1 MQTTILEST
10 MGYKENHAFSHN
22 PNKLIFEDGLVSHL
36 RGPNKQLGT
45 HEKLSLWVGVQCNLK
60 MSSRLSVFSTQ
71 SSSILL
77 TRVCF
82 LFVCALQWLG
92 HWYMLGRIIP
102 CGWSGA
108 RVFTDFQMFQCLI
121 GEDVIT
127 EDTWRYLYCICIQ
140 HAVQVGM
147 CLQRRFESVCAS

>member
-1 MQTTILEST
+1 M
-10 MGYKENHAFSHN
+10 A
-22 PNKLIFEDGLVSHL
+22 
-36 RGPNKQLGT
+36 
-45 HEKLSLWVGVQCNLK
+45 
-60 MSSRLSVFSTQ
+60 SRLSVLSTQ
-71 SSSILL
+71 SSLCLL

-127 EDTWRYLYCICIQ
+127 EDTWRYYILHLYPACGSGW
-140 HAVQVGM
+140 H
-147 CLQRRFESVCAS
+147 VCSAKIRIGLRIHTV